1 MKIFRITALSLVL
14 ILGLNSCKKESQN
27 QWNVEIT
34 TPAEKVEI
42 TDISKE
48 LYDPNVSSESFK
60 AKFPWFQETVSDA
73 DFAKRRADPEEIKIY
88 KEAAAKIDQKKLQ
101 TDLQDLFSHIRFYF
115 PSFKSPKVFLFS
127 SALQMIQDPIF
138 YDAKGNQLF
147 IDMTGFMGEGNPNY
161 KGLEMYFQKSMNPNN
176 IVPKVAQIFAEGF
189 VKESPDHQKFI
200 DMMILNGKIMI
211 LKDAFL
217 PTYPEYLKMNYTQK
231 QYEWAVSNEANIW
244 NYFVENNIIFGD
256 DHRLEDRFI
265 APGPFSKFYTEI
277 DNESSPQI
285 AIFTGWQICKE
296 YLKQKPETKL
306 QDFLGLDATVIF
318 NQSGYKPKV
327 K

>member
-60 AKFPWFQETVSDA
+60 AKFPWFQGTVSDA

-147 IDMTGFMGEGNPNY
+147 IRIPQSVKVIVLPLNQIGNVGF
-161 KGLEMYFQKSMNPNN
+161 S
-176 IVPKVAQIFAEGF
+176 
-189 VKESPDHQKFI
+189 
-200 DMMILNGKIMI
+200 
-211 LKDAFL
+211 
-217 PTYPEYLKMNYTQK
+217 
-231 QYEWAVSNEANIW
+231 
-244 NYFVENNIIFGD
+244 
-256 DHRLEDRFI
+256 
-265 APGPFSKFYTEI
+265 
-277 DNESSPQI
+277 
-285 AIFTGWQICKE
+285 
-296 YLKQKPETKL
+296 
-306 QDFLGLDATVIF
+306 LGLYHASGASLLILFKVESVELSIF
-318 NQSGYKPKV
+318 IRNACPSC
-327 K
+327 